1 MFLMIGFFLLVSG
14 LASVI
19 GIWLAGW
26 SATTVIVAAS
36 ISLIMIFFVYLS
48 STRIALSLNHAQE
61 VTYEQAPQLHNLVEE
76 VALAAGI
83 PKPRV
88 YIVQD
93 PALNAFA
100 TGRSV
105 KEGHVAFT
113 TGILAALDRE
123 QLQGVVAHEISH
135 IKNEDIRLMTV
146 AAAAASVIVLLAEFG
161 MRASF
166 FGGSN
171 KSNNN
176 SGPAAIIMLVLM
188 LLGVILAPIA
198 AMLIQASISRSRES
212 LADASAVE
220 MTRNPVGM
228 RRALETLSTGGT
240 ALVKSHDGTAHM
252 WMGDP
257 LRKGKK
263 RGSKM
268 NALFATHPPLEE
280 RIAAL
285 RLMGG

>member
-1 MFLMIGFFLLVSG
+1 MGGFFLLVMM

-26 SATTVIVAAS
+26 STTTVVVAAI
-36 ISLIMIFFVYLS
+36 ISLLMIFIVYLS

-76 VALAAGI
+76 VSLAAGI

-88 YIVQD
+88 YVVQD
-93 PALNAFA
+93 PAMNAFA
-100 TGRSV
+100 TGRNA
-105 KEGHVAFT
+105 KQGHVAFT
-113 TGILAALDRE
+113 MGLLSAMDRE

-135 IKNEDIRLMTV
+135 IKNEDIRLMTI
-146 AAAAASVIVLLAEFG
+146 AAASASVIVLLAEFG

-166 FGGSN
+166 FGGGN
-171 KSNNN
+171 RSNNN
-176 SGPAAIIMLVLM
+176 SSGPAAIIMLVLM

-198 AMLIQASISRSRES
+198 AVLIQSSISRSRES

-228 RRALETLSTGGT
+228 RRALETLSSGGT
-240 ALVKSHDGTAHM
+240 TLAKSHDGTAHM

-257 LRKGKK
+257 IMKRKKK
-263 RGSKM
+263 GMSKF
-268 NALFATHPPLEE
+268 NALFSTHPPLEE
-280 RIAAL
+280 RIEAL